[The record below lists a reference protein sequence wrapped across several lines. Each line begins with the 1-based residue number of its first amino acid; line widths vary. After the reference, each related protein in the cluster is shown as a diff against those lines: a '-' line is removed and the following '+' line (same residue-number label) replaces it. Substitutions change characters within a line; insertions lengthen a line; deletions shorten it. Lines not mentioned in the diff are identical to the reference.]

1 MTRAKVSEPATSRY
15 EKIALDI
22 AYSIWKEEYK
32 VGDIIKGRSTLSG
45 KYGVSSETIRRAVKL
60 LEDAEAVTV
69 EERVG
74 VVVASKE
81 KAIQFIDT
89 YREQDKL
96 LALREEIRLLNEDK
110 DRIDKQI
117 NEKIEFMI
125 EQATVLRNMGV
136 ISPLEAKVP
145 PGSHIIGRTIGQV
158 EFWRHTGATIIGI
171 NRMGQLILSPG
182 PKLQF
187 FEGDIILYVGNA
199 DDNISRVEDFIS
211 G

>member
-1 MTRAKVSEPATSRY
+1 MDRVKVSEPATSRY

-32 VGDIIKGRSTLSG
+32 IGDVIKGRSTLSG

-60 LEDAEAVTV
+60 LEEAEAVSV
-69 EERVG
+69 EDRVG
-74 VVVASKE
+74 ILVTSKDN
-81 KAIQFIDT
+81 AIRFIND
-89 YREQDKL
+89 YQEQDKL
-96 LALREEIRLLNEDK
+96 LALREEIRLLNEEK
-110 DRIDKQI
+110 SRIDRQV

-136 ISPLEAKVP
+136 ISPLEAKVT
-145 PGSHIIGRTIGQV
+145 PGSHLIGKTIGDVQ
-158 EFWRHTGATIIGI
+158 FWRHTGATIIGI

-187 FEGDIILYVGNA
+187 FEGDVILYVGNA
-199 DDNISRVEDFIS
+199 DDNISKVEDFIL

>member
-1 MTRAKVSEPATSRY
+1 MKVSEPATSRY

-32 VGDIIKGRSTLSG
+32 VGEIIKGRSTLSG

-60 LEDAEAVTV
+60 LEEAEAVSV

-74 VVVASKE
+74 ILVTSKE
-81 KAIQFIDT
+81 KAIEFIDT
-89 YREQDKL
+89 YRQQDKL
-96 LALREEIRLLNEDK
+96 LGLREEIRMLNEER
-110 DRIDKQI
+110 DRIDRQV
-117 NEKIEFMI
+117 NEKIESMI

-136 ISPLEAKVP
+136 ISPLEAKVTAD
-145 PGSHIIGRTIGQV
+145 SHLIGKTIGQV

-199 DDNISRVEDFIS
+199 DDNISRVEDFIK

>member
-1 MTRAKVSEPATSRY
+1 MNRVKVSEPGTSRY

-60 LEDAEAVTV
+60 LEEAEAVSV

-74 VVVASKE
+74 ILVTSKDN
-81 KAIQFIDT
+81 AIQFIDT

-110 DRIDKQI
+110 KRIDDKI

-136 ISPLEAKVP
+136 ITPLEAKVSSGCP
-145 PGSHIIGRTIGQV
+145 LIGKTIGQV
-158 EFWRHTGATIIGI
+158 KFWSNTGATIIGI

-182 PKLQF
+182 PKLKF

-199 DDNISRVEDFIS
+199 DDNISRVEEFLK

>member
-1 MTRAKVSEPATSRY
+1 MKRVKVSEPASARY

-32 VGDIIKGRSTLSG
+32 IGEVIKGRSTLSG
-45 KYGVSSETIRRAVKL
+45 KYGVSAETIRRAVKL
-60 LEDAEAVTV
+60 LEEAEAVSV

-74 VVVASKE
+74 ILVTSKE
-81 KAIQFIDT
+81 KAIEFIET

-96 LALREEIRLLNEDK
+96 LALREEIRILNEQK
-110 DRIDKQI
+110 EQIDAQV

-125 EQATVLRNMGV
+125 EQATVMRNMGV
-136 ISPLEAKVP
+136 ITPLEAKVS
-145 PGSHIIGRTIGQV
+145 PGSHLIGQTIGEVQ
-158 EFWRHTGATIIGI
+158 FWRYTGATIIGI

-182 PKLQF
+182 PKLKF

-199 DDNISRVEDFIS
+199 DDNISRVEDFIRD
-211 G
+211 

>member
-60 LEDAEAVTV
+60 LEDAEAVVV